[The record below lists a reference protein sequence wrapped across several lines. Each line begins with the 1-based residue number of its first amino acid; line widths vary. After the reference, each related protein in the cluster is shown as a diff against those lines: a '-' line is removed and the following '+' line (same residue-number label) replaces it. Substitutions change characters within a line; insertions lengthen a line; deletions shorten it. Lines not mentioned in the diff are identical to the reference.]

1 MRSLAAH
8 PVTLAALAVLIVND
22 HWAKARW
29 PGLLTG
35 KLSDF
40 AGLVLMPVVL
50 VATIELVARRP
61 LGARFALAVALC
73 VGAVFAL
80 VKTWVPAAE
89 LYRECWGW
97 LAHPIDALCA
107 MGHWLAPA
115 TFVTAPAQY
124 RVSLARDPTDLV
136 ALPCVFVAVGLA
148 RARARAVLR

>member
-8 PVTLAALAVLIVND
+8 PVSLAALAALIVND

-29 PGLLTG
+29 PGLVTG

-40 AGLVLMPVVL
+40 AGLILTPVVL
-50 VATIELVARRP
+50 VASIELVARRP
-61 LGARFALAVALC
+61 LGARAALAVAVC

-97 LAHPIDALCA
+97 LAHPIDVVYA
-107 MGHWLAPA
+107 MAHWLAPA
-115 TFVTAPAQY
+115 TFVTAPPPH

-136 ALPCVFVAVGLA
+136 ALPCVFVVVALA
-148 RARARAVLR
+148 RARADARA